1 MTPLANY
8 TQLPTREEEA
18 ADFNSESILLRDI
31 GAIALLTLEQERD
44 LTQRAAVGDPIARDH
59 LISANLRLV
68 VSVAKKYVGRGL
80 DLLDLIQ
87 EGSIGLMRAVEKF
100 DHRKGNRFSTY
111 ATWWIRQ
118 AVTRAIDE
126 KSATIRL
133 PVHTYEDQRELKK
146 AFAALTQELERA
158 PTDSELLE
166 RLGWPATKL
175 QRVHQVPT
183 TPASL
188 DAVIGDD
195 DRTLGDVLADPTVD
209 LVDTSLELAALLLD
223 TMSNCLTERERDV
236 LTLRYG
242 LRDGQHRTLEEVGR
256 AFGLTRERVRQ
267 NEKTAFKK
275 LRSQADLTDWRN

>member
-8 TQLPTREEEA
+8 SELTSREEDLNNETL
-18 ADFNSESILLRDI
+18 LLRDVGSI
-31 GAIALLTLEQERD
+31 PLLTLEQEQD
-44 LTQRAAVGDPIARDH
+44 LTQRAAAGDPVARDH

-100 DHRKGNRFSTY
+100 DPRKGNRFSTY

-118 AVTRAIDE
+118 AITRALDE

-133 PVHTYEDQRELKK
+133 PVHTHDDLRSLKK
-146 AFAALTQELERA
+146 AITALSQELERA
-158 PTDSELLE
+158 PTDSELIE

-175 QRVHQVPT
+175 QRVRQVPT
-183 TPASL
+183 APASF

-195 DRTLGDVLADPTVD
+195 DRTLGEILADPAGD
-209 LVDTSLELAALLLD
+209 FVDTSLEELAVLMAD
-223 TMSNCLTERERDV
+223 TMSNCLTERERGV

-242 LRDGQHRTLEEVGR
+242 LNDGQHRTLEEVGR

-267 NEKTAFKK
+267 NEKTAFQK
-275 LRSQADLTDWRN
+275 LRAQTTLTEWRN